1 MKSRTRGSI
10 AVGAIAAAGAIA
22 LVVWRSVAVEAAYP
36 VENARRTLATRV
48 WSRVTGAFRGAAAS
62 AENVRLKRELAA
74 LAMLRGDLE
83 RLEAENVRLR
93 RGLALSER
101 EPGSWIA
108 AEVLATDG
116 GAAGV
121 RTFLRIN
128 RGELDDVS
136 KGAVVACP
144 DGLVGRVAS
153 TTAHTAA
160 VTPLTDPSVKA
171 HCRVEGDG
179 RVRGILSGG
188 ADEALVLRSLAGDFA
203 GAGSPAPRSRVVT
216 SGLGGVFPPGL
227 EVGAWVRLCTNAN
240 GTATGEVLPSVSF
253 SELEEVFVRRGQ

>member
-1 MKSRTRGSI
+1 MKSRKSGSI
-10 AVGAIAAAGAIA
+10 AVGAVAAVGALA
-22 LVVWRSVAVEAAYP
+22 LVVWRSAAVEAAYP
-36 VENARRTLATRV
+36 VENARRTLSTRV
-48 WSRVTGAFRGAAAS
+48 WSRVVGAFRGSAAS
-62 AENVRLKRELAA
+62 AENVRLKREVAA
-74 LAMLRGDLE
+74 LAMLRDDME

-108 AEVLATDG
+108 AGVLATDG

-121 RTFLRIN
+121 RTFLRID
-128 RGELDDVS
+128 RGELDGVR

-153 TTAHTAA
+153 ATPHTAA
-160 VTPLTDPSVKA
+160 VVPLTDPSVKA

-188 ADEALVLRSLAGDFA
+188 ADEALVLRSLAGDVSA
-203 GAGSPAPRSRVVT
+203 GPAPRSRVVT

-240 GTATGEVLPSVSF
+240 GAVTGEVLPSVAF